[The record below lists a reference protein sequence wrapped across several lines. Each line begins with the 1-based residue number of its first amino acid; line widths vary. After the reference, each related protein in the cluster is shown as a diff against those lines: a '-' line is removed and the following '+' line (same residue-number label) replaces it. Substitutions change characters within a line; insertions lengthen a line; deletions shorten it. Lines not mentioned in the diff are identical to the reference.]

1 MINHPRLILF
11 TQYTYKRTDAVYPA
25 HSSTVPD
32 LTQLQVYNPSSFEK
46 GPTYCLLGEECEV
59 KERS

>member
-1 MINHPRLILF
+1 MINHPRLTLF
-11 TQYTYKRTDAVYPA
+11 TQYTCKRTDAVYPA
-25 HSSTVPD
+25 LSSMVPD
-32 LTQLQVYNPSSFEK
+32 LTRLQDFNPSSFEK